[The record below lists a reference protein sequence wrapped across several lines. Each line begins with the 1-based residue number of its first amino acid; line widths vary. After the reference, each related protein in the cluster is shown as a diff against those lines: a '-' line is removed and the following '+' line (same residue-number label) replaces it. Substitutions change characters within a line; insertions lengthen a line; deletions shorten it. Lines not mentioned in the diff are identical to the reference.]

1 LATLAATPLLDVDGL
16 NTYYGDSH
24 VLHDVHFQ
32 VAEGRL
38 LALLGRNGAG
48 KSTTI
53 HSVVGFLSARS
64 GRIGYAGSEIQASTP
79 EAISRAGVA
88 LVPQGRR
95 IFGSL
100 TVRENLDVASRKD
113 TPAGR
118 RVWTRAAVTE
128 IFPRL
133 KERQNQVAASLS
145 GGEQQMLAIARALM
159 TNPRLLLLD
168 EPSEGLA
175 PQIVREVQNVLQT
188 LKSQISIVLVEQNLA
203 LALDLADDVLL
214 LDNGRV
220 VFAGP
225 RTAFMA
231 RQGELQRAHLGVA

>member
-1 LATLAATPLLDVDGL
+1 MTAPLLAVEAL
-16 NTYYGDSH
+16 NAYYGDSH
-24 VLHDVHFQ
+24 VLHDISWQ
-32 VAEGRL
+32 LSEGRL

-53 HSVVGFLSARS
+53 HSIVGFLPARG
-64 GRIGYAGSEIQASTP
+64 GRIQLAGSEISAASP

-100 TVRENLDVASRKD
+100 TVRENLEVAARKD

-118 RVWTRAAVTE
+118 RVWTREAVTA

-133 KERQNQVAASLS
+133 KERQNQVASSLS

-175 PQIVREVQNVLQT
+175 PQIVREVQAVLQT
-188 LKSQISIVLVEQNLA
+188 LKSEVSIVLVEQNLTLA
-203 LALDLADDVLL
+203 LALADDVVL

-220 VFAGP
+220 VFAGT
-225 RTAFMA
+225 RDEFVA
-231 RQGELQRAHLGVA
+231 RQTDLQQHLGVA

>member
-1 LATLAATPLLDVDGL
+1 MATDLGTPLLEIDGL
-16 NTYYGDSH
+16 EAYYGESH
-24 VLHDVHFQ
+24 VLHDNRWQ

-53 HSVVGFLSARS
+53 HSIVGFLPARG
-64 GRIGYAGSEIQASTP
+64 GRIRYAGRDIQAATP

-100 TVRENLDVASRKD
+100 TVSENLTVAARPGN
-113 TPAGR
+113 PASAR
-118 RVWTRAAVTE
+118 HWTLESVTR

-133 KERQNQVAASLS
+133 HERRDQVAASLS
-145 GGEQQMLAIARALM
+145 GGEQQMLAIGRALM

-175 PQIVREVQNVLQT
+175 PQILREVSNVLQA
-188 LKSQISIVLVEQNLA
+188 LKAQVSIVLVEQNLA
-203 LALDLADDVLL
+203 LALELADDVVV

-225 RTAFMA
+225 CVEFRA
-231 RQGELQRAHLGVA
+231 RQDELQRAHLGVA

>member
-1 LATLAATPLLDVDGL
+1 
-16 NTYYGDSH
+16 
-24 VLHDVHFQ
+24 
-32 VAEGRL
+32 
-38 LALLGRNGAG
+38 
-48 KSTTI
+48 
-53 HSVVGFLSARS
+53 
-64 GRIGYAGSEIQASTP
+64 
-79 EAISRAGVA
+79 VA

-100 TVRENLDVASRKD
+100 TVRENLEVAARKD

-118 RVWTRAAVTE
+118 RVWTREAVTV

-133 KERQNQVAASLS
+133 KERQNQVASSLS

-175 PQIVREVQNVLQT
+175 PQIVREVQTVLQA
-188 LKSQISIVLVEQNLA
+188 LKSEVSIVLVEQNLTLA
-203 LALDLADDVLL
+203 LALADDVVL

-220 VFAGP
+220 VFAGT
-225 RTAFMA
+225 RDEFVA
-231 RQGELQRAHLGVA
+231 RQADLQQHLGVA

>member
-1 LATLAATPLLDVDGL
+1 MATSLLAVDRL
-16 NTYYGDSH
+16 NAFYGDSH
-24 VLHDVHFQ
+24 VLHDVSWELH
-32 VAEGRL
+32 EGRL
-38 LALLGRNGAG
+38 LTLLGRNGAG

-53 HSVVGFLSARS
+53 HSIVGFLPPRS
-64 GRIGYAGSEIQASTP
+64 GTVRFAGSMIQGASP

-100 TVRENLDVASRKD
+100 TVRENLDVAARRGP
-113 TPAGR
+113 PAGR
-118 RVWTRAAVTE
+118 RQWSRDDVNG

-133 KERQNQVAASLS
+133 KERQHQVASSLS
-145 GGEQQMLAIARALM
+145 GGEQQMLAIGRALM
-159 TNPRLLLLD
+159 TSPRLLLLD

-175 PQIVREVQNVLQT
+175 PQIVHEVQTVLQA

-203 LALDLADDVLL
+203 LAMTLADDVLL

-220 VFAGP
+220 VFAGSQ
-225 RTAFMA
+225 AGFAA
-231 RQGELQRAHLGVA
+231 RQPALQAHLGVA